1 MEDCLVKP
9 HGQREIEWTILSSP
23 TLTNAK
29 FFFFASYS
37 RNIEIAGNILTMF
50 DRDASS
56 FVQVWLNASI
66 VEIPGNLVPSHDW
79 IALSLTV
86 ALAMWS

>member
-1 MEDCLVKP
+1 
-9 HGQREIEWTILSSP
+9 
-23 TLTNAK
+23 
-29 FFFFASYS
+29 
-37 RNIEIAGNILTMF
+37 MF